1 MLEREDLRWVLA
13 VHDAGSLVG
22 AANRLGV
29 TAAAV
34 TKRLA
39 QVEKRLGLKLFARST
54 RALSTTDEGEL
65 CCRHARELLNS
76 FGELEARLADHQDK
90 PAGAVHLAANAG
102 FGRLWLGPLIAE
114 FASTQPRVEV
124 SVHLHNRLPDLR
136 AEGYD
141 AALWLWPGK
150 HDAYVVQTLAPH
162 KRVLVAAPAYLR
174 RHGQPRQP
182 ADLAQHECLLMH
194 ERDVPA
200 PIWRLQPDRARSK
213 AAAVDVPVSGR
224 LSSNSGELIRD
235 WCLAGHGIALRP
247 VWDVAEHL
255 QRRRLQRVLPG
266 WARLDA
272 DIQWIAPFRAHV
284 PARVRL
290 LQQFL
295 KERLSA
301 APWLKA

>member
-1 MLEREDLRWVLA
+1 M
-13 VHDAGSLVG
+13 
-22 AANRLGV
+22 
-29 TAAAV
+29 
-34 TKRLA
+34 
-39 QVEKRLGLKLFARST
+39 
-54 RALSTTDEGEL
+54 
-65 CCRHARELLNS
+65 
-76 FGELEARLADHQDK
+76 
-90 PAGAVHLAANAG
+90 
-102 FGRLWLGPLIAE
+102 
-114 FASTQPRVEV
+114 
-124 SVHLHNRLPDLR
+124 HLHNRLPDLR

-162 KRVLVAAPAYLR
+162 KRVLVAAPGYLR
-174 RHGQPRQP
+174 KHGQPQQP
-182 ADLAQHECLLMH
+182 ADLARHECLLMH
-194 ERDVPA
+194 ERDMPA
-200 PIWRLQPDRARSK
+200 PIWRLQPDGARRK
-213 AAAVDVPVSGR
+213 TAAVDVPVTGR

-235 WCLAGHGIALRP
+235 WCLAGKGIALRP

-272 DIQWIAPFRAHV
+272 DVQWIAPFRAHV

-301 APWLKA
+301 APWLKP